1 MTKNGILRF
10 GLYVLFGIVLLGVS
24 GFGLLYYQLKG
35 KFEIDAEKYP
45 HHIGY
50 LSPENRDFSED
61 FQRCS
66 DQLPIGFYH
75 STAPHIYKNGKPTFK
90 RHIDN
95 NYKSTGFSDTGYL
108 NLRFL
113 IDCEGDL
120 GDLEVNELNAD
131 LELTDLSDGMVDQLV
146 ALTMQS
152 TNWASL
158 EKKEPRDLYMYIIF
172 KLENGKV
179 VEILP

>member
-1 MTKNGILRF
+1 MTKNKILRF

-24 GFGLLYYQLKG
+24 GFGLLYYQVKG
-35 KFEIDAEKYP
+35 KFEIDTEKYP

-50 LSPENRDFSED
+50 LSPENKDFSED

-66 DQLPIGFYH
+66 DKLPIGFYH
-75 STAPHIYKNGKPTFK
+75 STAPHIYKNGKPTFR
-90 RHIDN
+90 RHILT
-95 NYKSTGFSDTGYL
+95 NYKSTGFTDTGFL

-120 GDLEVNELNAD
+120 GDLEVNELTSD
-131 LELTDLSDGMVDQLV
+131 MELTDLSDGMVDQLV
-146 ALTMQS
+146 TLTMQP
-152 TNWASL
+152 TNWTSL
-158 EKKEPRDLYMYIIF
+158 KKKEPRDVYMYIIF